1 VRSQHRRFND
11 DRDFPTRTIEF
22 ANNSSTPYLQFICF
36 RNPPHAKKEQLVQR
50 RSGDAAQTQTKSGV
64 VMLRKIDCKVDV
76 VELAAGDDTRQR
88 LPEV

>member
-1 VRSQHRRFND
+1 VTFPHGQLNLLTTVQHLTFSS
-11 DRDFPTRTIEF
+11 F
-22 ANNSSTPYLQFICF
+22 ASVIH
-36 RNPPHAKKEQLVQR
+36 PHAKKEQLVQR
-50 RSGDAAQTQTKSGV
+50 RSRDAAQTQTKSGV